1 MDFNRDKLLVRLQCI
16 VNHFVYGDPQA
27 MNDLD
32 YFFKD
37 LLINYSDLINDDLYE
52 LHSEKISFIE
62 TLLEEVVILKNQYDY
77 LNESE

>member
-16 VNHFVYGDPQA
+16 VNHFAYGDPQA